1 MTQTAPTKT
10 QIDEKSRTLAGKVL
24 DYLIGKFTPSTPTT
38 QTSSIGPIDNPNADP
53 EPSENDGSENNSEQQ
68 TGGDIE

>member
-10 QIDEKSRTLAGKVL
+10 EIDEKSRTLAGNVL
-24 DYLIGKFTPSTPTT
+24 DYLNGKFTPSAPTT

-53 EPSENDGSENNSEQQ
+53 EPSENTYSEGNSEEQ

>member
-1 MTQTAPTKT
+1 MTETAPTKT

-24 DYLIGKFTPSTPTT
+24 EYLIGKFIPSTPTT
-38 QTSSIGPIDNPNADP
+38 QTSSIGPIENPNADP
-53 EPSENDGSENNSEQQ
+53 EPSEGNSEEQ